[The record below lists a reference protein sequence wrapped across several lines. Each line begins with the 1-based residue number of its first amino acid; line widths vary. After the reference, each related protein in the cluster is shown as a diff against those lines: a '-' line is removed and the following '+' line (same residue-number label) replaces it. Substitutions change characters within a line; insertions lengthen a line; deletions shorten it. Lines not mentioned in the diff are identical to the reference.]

1 MNITTIIE
9 LENKEVEKI
18 TGAKLVFTQERIEE
32 NIVET
37 CVECFKLED
46 SEECMDTDDAM
57 QLVFEQ
63 LKKDGSIP
71 EDVQDFSFQM
81 PSCERIKKDVYEES
95 DMPQKVVITFM
106 S

>member
-9 LENKEVEKI
+9 LENKEVERI
-18 TGAKLVFTQERIEE
+18 TGAKLVFTQEHIEE

-37 CVECFKLED
+37 CVECFKLVG

>member
-18 TGAKLVFTQERIEE
+18 TGAKLVFTQEHIEE